1 MLAQEQ
7 NEPKKEILTLPKL
20 KENIKVLINIFPFNK
35 KCRKN
40 GYGFINQ
47 YSFLLII
54 FAKQED
60 KKNCTILLRTSKIYT
75 FDSYHLSFMR
85 LRQF

>member
-40 GYGFINQ
+40 GYKFIN
-47 YSFLLII
+47 
-54 FAKQED
+54 
-60 KKNCTILLRTSKIYT
+60 
-75 FDSYHLSFMR
+75 
-85 LRQF
+85 

>member
-54 FAKQED
+54 FAKQKD
-60 KKNCTILLRTSKIYT
+60 KKTCTFFLRTSKVYT
-75 FDSYHLSFMR
+75 FDSYHLSFMY